1 VSSNAHMIL
10 KESWIG
16 NWYS

>member
-16 NWYS
+16 NW